1 MAGEFITHF
10 GAEKLFPNSASKF
23 SVLIK
28 PGSFILFDV
37 LQSHV
42 ARFLFSAFKI
52 SIPTAQFIEECSSRA
67 KLLLLS
73 HGVNTGLIR
82 PVAVLG
88 ATLYSKKSIRLRLYY
103 ICVESK
109 PIHRKCRENP
119 YNYVLS
125 FIEIDSNAV
134 TPEIIWSDHKT
145 RWLYFIVNFA
155 TQQHNRSIIRAA
167 FTMLCKIFFVFRN
180 VILFLQPGEIKRHRK
195 NLEINI
201 NG

>member
-73 HGVNTGLIR
+73 CGVNTALIR

-88 ATLYSKKSIRLRLYY
+88 ATLYSKKSIRLRLY
-103 ICVESK
+103 IESK
-109 PIHRKCRENP
+109 PIHRKYQGNL

-125 FIEIDSNAV
+125 FIEIDSNVA
-134 TPEIIWSDHKT
+134 TPEIIIRNNHKT
-145 RWLYFIVNFA
+145 RWLRFIVNFV
-155 TQQHNRSIIRAA
+155 TQQHNRSII
-167 FTMLCKIFFVFRN
+167 
-180 VILFLQPGEIKRHRK
+180 
-195 NLEINI
+195 
-201 NG
+201 